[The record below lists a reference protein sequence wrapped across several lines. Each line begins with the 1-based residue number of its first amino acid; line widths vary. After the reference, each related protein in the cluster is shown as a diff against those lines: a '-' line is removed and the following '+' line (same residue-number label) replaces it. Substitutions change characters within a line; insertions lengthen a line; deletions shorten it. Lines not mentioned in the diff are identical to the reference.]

1 MPTLLVVDDEPS
13 ILNFVGKAMIRRG
26 WSVVEVDSV
35 SGALAIAREQPIDV
49 VLCDVV
55 MPEAGGPEFAR
66 AMRSGSSDVPVVLM
80 TGHPT
85 AKLFTDESLPDWWR
99 PLPLL
104 EKPFTIRELEDAIQ
118 AALQAKDDP
127 VESLDADVV
136 SLRDYRFHHGGH
148 DPIPA

>member
-1 MPTLLVVDDEPS
+1 MPTLLVVDDEHS
-13 ILNFVGKAMIRRG
+13 ILSFVGKAMARRG

-35 SGALAIAREQPIDV
+35 DAGLNVIEERPVDV

-66 AMRSGSSDVPVVLM
+66 AMRSRTGDVPVVLM

-85 AKLFTDESLPDWWR
+85 VQLFLDETLPCWWK

-104 EKPFTIRELEDAIQ
+104 EKPFTLRELEDVLET
-118 AALQAKDDP
+118 ALRTRHLP
-127 VESLDADVV
+127 SPEGPGPELV
-136 SLRDYRFHHGGH
+136 S
-148 DPIPA
+148 